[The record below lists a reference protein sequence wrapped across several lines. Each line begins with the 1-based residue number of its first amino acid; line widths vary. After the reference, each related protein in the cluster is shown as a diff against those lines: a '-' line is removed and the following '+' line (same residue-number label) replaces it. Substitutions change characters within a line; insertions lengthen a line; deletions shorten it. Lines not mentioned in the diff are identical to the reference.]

1 MMDWWC
7 LNFTSLFNF
16 FSKIFPDISSQFFT
30 HPVNITK
37 RLGEEATFDCVTEE
51 SLPYA
56 SIYWEKDGKYFAEGV
71 SFQIPST
78 KSSSSALLVKNVTFT
93 SAGWYRCVA
102 TNPLLPNQPQRSRK
116 AYLVVL
122 RKCYNNM
129 VSIESCV
136 NAMWYWFLSVKSISV
151 KSGFLVSAF
160 ILLHILTF
168 DVMIL

>member
-1 MMDWWC
+1 MMFQ
-7 LNFTSLFNF
+7 LYKPFKFF

-37 RLGEEATFDCVTEE
+37 RLGEEATFDCVTEK

-56 SIYWEKDGKYFAEGV
+56 SIYWEKDGEYFAEGV

-78 KSSSSALLVKNVTFT
+78 ESSSSALLVKNVTFT

-102 TNPLLPNQPQRSRK
+102 TNPLLPNQPQRSKK
-116 AYLVVL
+116 AYLTVL

-136 NAMWYWFLSVKSISV
+136 NAV
-151 KSGFLVSAF
+151 
-160 ILLHILTF
+160 
-168 DVMIL
+168 